1 MAERKVIHVEPDSE
15 TGKLLK
21 LVEDEPISVE
31 LEGKRYTIEPEKT
44 APFEGYDPAKALE
57 GLRSLAGL
65 FSDID
70 VEAFKRETRENR
82 EQDSI
87 GRPADR

>member
-31 LEGKRYTIEPEKT
+31 LEGKRFKIELENT
-44 APFEGYDPAKALE
+44 DPFEGYDPAKALE
-57 GLRSLAGL
+57 GLGSLAGL

-70 VEAFKRETRENR
+70 VEAFKRETLENR
-82 EQDSI
+82 EQDSM
-87 GRPADR
+87 GRPANR